1 MKRKVEDYNLDP
13 SVKPILSSKCTR
25 YDYVMK
31 FNAFVSEDL
40 DQNKESSENNKRRKR
55 LFQ

>member
-40 DQNKESSENNKRRKR
+40 DQNKKSSENNKRRKR